1 MTMESDCLMMGD
13 FARMLSPL
21 IDDYPSN
28 SDRSHGYAW
37 WFSEHTINDRAR
49 LANHRRRHRPPLR
62 LLGHPGRLTIAYF
75 TTLIV
80 VMTALLMCPAASRPT
95 RYTPLSVAFFTA
107 VSALST
113 CGISIVDTAGHWTM
127 FGQGII
133 LISVQLGGLGV
144 MSFASIITIAV
155 NRHMRASQ
163 RVLTAE
169 ELGTNRLSEIRSVL
183 TLMVA
188 TTLSIEL
195 ITFVALFPGLWKINN
210 KDLGRT
216 LWEAVFFA
224 VSSYNNAGFTPD
236 YAGLHVNSWSVGLP
250 ILLSAFAGTLGFPV
264 LLNLLRSAR
273 RGDGPRRWTLHT
285 KLTLLTTGILVTL
298 SLVWFLAV
306 EWENPSLFKHA
317 DTATRI
323 RHALAAAVM
332 PRTSGFDPSWVP
344 QVSEPTKVF
353 MSVMMFIGGGSTS
366 TAGGIRVTTFAV
378 ILLICRAAFTGHTD
392 VNAFGRRL
400 HTRTLMTAVSI
411 TASCLT
417 LVLSASVG
425 LMLLTGCSL
434 TDALFE
440 TCSAFGLGGYSVGV
454 ASAADSGATTLLAL
468 VMVLGR
474 LGPMTIAYAINRP
487 SGNEVVHYPTESIV
501 VG

>member
-1 MTMESDCLMMGD
+1 MS
-13 FARMLSPL
+13 SPA
-21 IDDYPSN
+21 IDDPPDN
-28 SDRSHGYAW
+28 SEMSRGYAW
-37 WFSEHTINDRAR
+37 WFSEHTDADRAR
-49 LANHRRRHRPPLR
+49 VRRLAHRQARRRSPMR
-62 LLGHPGRLTIAYF
+62 LLGHPGRLAIAYF
-75 TTLIV
+75 MVLIL
-80 VMTALLMCPAASRPT
+80 VMTLLLLTPAASKPT

-113 CGISIVDTAGHWTM
+113 CGIAIVDTAAHWTM
-127 FGQGII
+127 FGQAVI

-163 RVLTAE
+163 RVLTAR
-169 ELGTNRLSEIRSVL
+169 ELGTNRLSEIRTVL
-183 TLMVA
+183 TLIVA
-188 TTLSIEL
+188 TTFSIEL

-210 KDLGRT
+210 GNLGRT
-216 LWEAVFFA
+216 LWEALFFA
-224 VSSYNNAGFTPD
+224 VASYNNAGFTPD

-250 ILLSAFAGTLGFPV
+250 VLLSAFAGTLGFPV
-264 LLNLLRSAR
+264 LLNLLRLATHKDKGQR
-273 RGDGPRRWTLHT
+273 QRLTLHT
-285 KLTLLTTGILVTL
+285 KITLLTTGILVTL
-298 SLVWFLAV
+298 SLLWFLAV
-306 EWENPSLFKHA
+306 EWDNPSLFKQA

-344 QVSEPTKVF
+344 LVSEPTKVF

-378 ILLICRAAFTGHTD
+378 IILICRSAFTGHTD
-392 VNAFGRRL
+392 VNVFGRRL

-417 LVLSASVG
+417 LVIGASMG
-425 LMLLTGCSL
+425 LMLLTGSTL

-454 ASAADSGATTLLAL
+454 ASVGRPAATTLLAV

-487 SGNEVVHYPTESIV
+487 SDIEAIHYPTESIV